1 MLIYGSDSC
10 DLNIGGGICR
20 ESIGGLSCS
29 ESSMVIE
36 PSVRADGS
44 EITGSVEVLSSFF
57 WLVSGCEL
65 D

>member
-1 MLIYGSDSC
+1 
-10 DLNIGGGICR
+10 
-20 ESIGGLSCS
+20 
-29 ESSMVIE
+29 MVIE